1 MTSLLPEPIGPR
13 VHPAR
18 AGARKGVP
26 AKVFQFTEQD
36 PRREWP
42 AEAKALFVYL
52 VEHYGEHD
60 PLPDAAGGWIARFS
74 SKNTYRTYARG
85 FRVWEAYARAKGIH
99 PLDASFPLADAF
111 ARHLETVPTLVRATG
126 RGWLAMDPTGK
137 PRSEASRAN
146 VLSACSSFYTYAV
159 RLPGTPLT
167 ADPFAEVRRPR
178 VDPDHSD
185 TAGLLPEET
194 ARLVAAARASSPRA
208 YALVVVLYTLFLRVD
223 SLLALEVEDLDYD
236 RGHHVLR
243 VTVKGGKK
251 RVKPLPP
258 LAYDALKTYIGD
270 RATGP
275 LFTTRGDKKRL
286 SQSEVWKCLR
296 RLAKKAGL
304 EQAATIHP
312 HVLRHNGITDALE
325 AGVPLQDV
333 QDAADHR
340 DPRTTQRRNRRRR
353 ALENHPGYQ
362 LAAKLSAQADPR

>member
-13 VHPAR
+13 PHR
-18 AGARKGVP
+18 MQAGVKRTP
-26 AKVFQFTEQD
+26 AKVFQFAEED

-42 AEAKALFVYL
+42 AEAKALFLYL
-52 VEHYGEHD
+52 VERYGQQD
-60 PLPDAAGGWIARFS
+60 PLPDAAGGWIARFDS
-74 SKNTYRTYARG
+74 PNTRRTYARG
-85 FRVWEAYARAKGIH
+85 FRIWEAYARAKQIH

-111 ARHLETVPTLVRATG
+111 ARHLETVPTLVRASG
-126 RGWLAMDPTGK
+126 RGNYLAMEPTGK

-167 ADPFAEVRRPR
+167 ADPFADVRRPR

-258 LAYDALKTYIGD
+258 LAYDALKTYIGE
-270 RATGP
+270 RTTGP
-275 LFTTRGDKKRL
+275 LFATRTGERL
-286 SQSEVWKCLR
+286 GEPEVWKCLR
-296 RLAKKAGL
+296 RLATKARL
-304 EQAATIHP
+304 LQASTIHP
-312 HVLRHNGITDALE
+312 HVLRHNGITDSLE

-340 DPRTTQRRNRRRR
+340 DPRTTQRYNRRRR
-353 ALENHPGYQ
+353 VLENHPGYQ
-362 LAAKLSAQADPR
+362 LAAKLSAQVDPR